1 MDSLSDS
8 SEKITRLFPEI
19 LFNSHSSWFAQI
31 VIAPQG
37 KIIFISGQT
46 SLDKDHHIIGK
57 TMNDQMIMAFKNLRW
72 SLDSADV
79 KPEYVVKILVLIVNH
94 KEEYID
100 ILYREMVKL
109 FGNNLPAST
118 LIPVPRLARDNLLF
132 EIEATA
138 IIPT

>member
-1 MDSLSDS
+1 
-8 SEKITRLFPEI
+8 
-19 LFNSHSSWFAQI
+19 
-31 VIAPQG
+31 
-37 KIIFISGQT
+37 
-46 SLDKDHHIIGK
+46 
-57 TMNDQMIMAFKNLRW
+57 MN
-72 SLDSADV
+72 SADV